1 MSASAD
7 EVRAGW
13 APALGGAQDLT
24 LLDAVAAGGYALLL
38 CPDDDA
44 PRMVQRLLA
53 AAGGVTNAARLS
65 DQAAGRG
72 DVAPWVCLAFGL
84 APFDPE
90 PAPRRLAAF
99 FREESESGR
108 RPLLVVEAA
117 GRLTKPELAALR
129 RLTEDGARCAVIL
142 IGPGEAADRLR
153 AASPAPLAAVA
164 EGLPADEER
173 AQPEPAPRALDPF
186 AVIARVAPA
195 EPKPALPAAAAP
207 VAAESER
214 PAPAAVPAQAPRR
227 RSLPYGAGAAAAA
240 AFLAV
245 VVLGSLYLIE
255 TRPEPAQVAAVAP
268 EPEAPA
274 PPATPPVETAP
285 VPEPTAAVAPAT
297 EAASESEAADPE
309 PAAASAPPQEAT
321 EPAPPSVTIHHAA
334 ADRARAGELL
344 LALRRAG
351 FADVALWPVS
361 EPPAATGVRYFDD
374 ADAEVAALLAAALKE
389 ALPEGPSFTPELA
402 PETTAPR
409 GVLEIWLAG

>member
-7 EVRAGW
+7 ERRAGW

-44 PRMVQRLLA
+44 PRMVERLLA
-53 AAGGVTNAARLS
+53 AAGGATNAARLS
-65 DQAAGRG
+65 EQAAGRG

-99 FREESESGR
+99 FREEAESGR
-108 RPLLVVEAA
+108 RPLLIVEAA

-164 EGLPADEER
+164 EGLAADEER

-195 EPKPALPAAAAP
+195 EPKAAMAAP
-207 VAAESER
+207 VSPEPERAAPDIS
-214 PAPAAVPAQAPRR
+214 PAPTPRR
-227 RSLPYGAGAAAAA
+227 RLPYGAGAAAAA

-245 VVLGSLYLIE
+245 FVLGSLYLIE
-255 TRPEPAQVAAVAP
+255 SRPEPAQVAAVSPEQEAP
-268 EPEAPA
+268 APPLAAPAEAATVPEAPA
-274 PPATPPVETAP
+274 P
-285 VPEPTAAVAPAT
+285 AAK
-297 EAASESEAADPE
+297 AASEGEAANPE
-309 PAAASAPPQEAT
+309 PP
-321 EPAPPSVTIHHAA
+321 PAPAPAPEAAEPPEPRVTIHHVAA
-334 ADRARAGELL
+334 SRARAGELL

-351 FADVALWPVS
+351 FADVALWPVA